1 MPHDL
6 PISPFLFD
14 HLSNIW
20 QGLQMKFLI
29 MQSSVGMNFSIRK
42 WHLVVANFSFEFI
55 FPTYLVSSGIKH
67 GY

>member
-1 MPHDL
+1 
-6 PISPFLFD
+6 
-14 HLSNIW
+14 
-20 QGLQMKFLI
+20 MKFLI